1 MARYVVLRNKSTG
14 AVILPRTRLCTSFWC
29 HFRGLQ
35 FVPRLPQDEGLLFV
49 TGREGVTHT
58 AIHMFNM
65 FFSIGVVWLDAQGRV
80 VDKKLAKPW
89 RPAYAP
95 RKPAQYY
102 LEANVDVLERV
113 AIGDTLQFDEE
124 SAT

>member
-1 MARYVVLRNKSTG
+1 
-14 AVILPRTRLCTSFWC
+14 
-29 HFRGLQ
+29 
-35 FVPRLPQDEGLLFV
+35 
-49 TGREGVTHT
+49 
-58 AIHMFNM
+58 MFNM
-65 FFSIGVVWLDAQGRV
+65 FFSIAVVWLDAQGRV

-113 AIGDTLQFDEE
+113 AIGDLLQFDEE